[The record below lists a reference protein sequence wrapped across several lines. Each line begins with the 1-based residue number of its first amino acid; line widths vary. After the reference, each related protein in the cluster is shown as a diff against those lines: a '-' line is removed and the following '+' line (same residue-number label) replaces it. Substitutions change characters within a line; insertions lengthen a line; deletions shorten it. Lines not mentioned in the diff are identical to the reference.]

1 MGITYHSNAKTSVH
15 IRKEIQN
22 ATETL
27 DELASKYNVNI
38 NTIFKWKH
46 RENLEDKSSRP
57 NKLQSVLT
65 ELDELIICE
74 VRKTTLLGLDD
85 LTNILKEFIPAVNR
99 DNIYRCLKRNNLS
112 DLKALLSPKDTKEE
126 IKQFKTYEPGYI
138 HVDIKYLPKL
148 KGEQNRKYLYVAID
162 RATRFVYLSIKENKE
177 AETASNF
184 LSELISFFPYKI
196 NKVLTDNGKEF
207 TDKFTRNRKEPS
219 GNHAFDVECSK
230 YKIEHRLT
238 KPYTP
243 KTNGMV
249 ERFNGRVEEIL
260 AENNFSDYSQL
271 EKSFKY
277 YLSCY
282 NNFIKQK
289 VLDYKTPVEMIKE
302 WYIKKPELFKENF
315 DISTYNL
322 SQHDNYS
329 SSKSYR

>member
-22 ATETL
+22 ATESIE
-27 DELASKYNVNI
+27 DLAAKYNVNK

-46 RENLEDKSSRP
+46 RETLEDKSCRP
-57 NKLQSVLT
+57 NKLQTVLT

-85 LTNILKEFIPAVNR
+85 LTQILKEFIPVVNR
-99 DNIYRCLKRNNLS
+99 DNIYRCLKRNDLSNLKV
-112 DLKALLSPKDTKEE
+112 LMSPKDTKEE

-177 AETASNF
+177 AETASTF

-196 NKVLTDNGKEF
+196 NKLLTDNGKEF
-207 TDKFTRNRKEPS
+207 TDKFARNRKEPS
-219 GNHAFDVECSK
+219 GNHVFDVKCSK

-260 AENNFSDYSQL
+260 AENNFVDYSQL
-271 EKSFKY
+271 EETFKY
-277 YLSCY
+277 YLNCY

-289 VLDYKTPVEMIKE
+289 VIDYKTPIEMIKE
-302 WYIKKPELFKENF
+302 WYIKKPELFKEDF
-315 DISTYNL
+315 DISVCNL
-322 SQHDNYS
+322 SQPNT
-329 SSKSYR
+329 